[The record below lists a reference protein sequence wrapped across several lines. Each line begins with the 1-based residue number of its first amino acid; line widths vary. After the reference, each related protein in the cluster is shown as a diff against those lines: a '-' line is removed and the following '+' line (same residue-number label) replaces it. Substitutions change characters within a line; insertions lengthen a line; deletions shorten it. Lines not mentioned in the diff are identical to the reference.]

1 MKKTVLLLLI
11 AFISTSA
18 YSQIEVGASFELRD
32 EEPQSG
38 FGVRIQ
44 SGFLDA
50 VPIVNFGLR
59 AHFSYFSETNT
70 VDQNGNFT
78 YDRTIENYDFGL
90 AATAGINIGLLEPY
104 VGAGL
109 GSETVDLSAEDFS
122 NSPLPGQ
129 EPSEEE
135 ESNIYWNT
143 FAGAKVTIIPLVK
156 PFVEYRFSGRDLEIP
171 DVNDRTGRIIFGV
184 VLSF

>member
-1 MKKTVLLLLI
+1 MLKKTIFLLVFF
-11 AFISTSA
+11 AISSSA
-18 YSQIEVGASFELRD
+18 YAQMELGASFELRD

-44 SGFLDA
+44 T
-50 VPIVNFGLR
+50 PILNSLPLVRIGLR
-59 AHFSYFSETNT
+59 AHFSYFSETNQIT
-70 VDQNGNFT
+70 NGTFT
-78 YDRTIENYDFGL
+78 YDRSVENYDFGL
-90 AATAGINIGLLEPY
+90 AATAGITLGLLQPY

-122 NSPLPGQ
+122 NTPPPGS
-129 EPSEEE
+129 EPNEAK

-143 FAGAKVTIIPLVK
+143 FIGSKVTVIPLVK
-156 PFVEYRFSGRDLEIP
+156 PFVEYRFSTRDLEMP
-171 DVNDRTGRIIFGV
+171 DFEDKSGRIIFGV